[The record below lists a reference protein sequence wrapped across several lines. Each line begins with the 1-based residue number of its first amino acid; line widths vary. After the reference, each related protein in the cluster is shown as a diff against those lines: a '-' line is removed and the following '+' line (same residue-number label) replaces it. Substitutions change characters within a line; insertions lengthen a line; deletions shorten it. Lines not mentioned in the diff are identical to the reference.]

1 MKKITVI
8 TLITLVLVSCKTPV
22 EKTSIKPTVVGYEYN
37 DQGVKQE
44 IIAGNLAITD
54 VYMDYIQ
61 AHNDKNLEKI
71 HEMDREDVIIRAADG
86 SLYNGRD
93 SHKKELEVWFSAANP
108 TWKVKWMVA
117 NTVQGA
123 DGKKQH
129 WLTTGVDVAQ
139 VTEENTVTSH
149 HVVDVNFVDG
159 KIKELNAYDRASE
172 KK

>member
-8 TLITLVLVSCKTPV
+8 TLITLVLVSCKTPT
-22 EKTSIKPTVVGYEYN
+22 EKTSIKPTAIGYEYN

-44 IIAGNLAITD
+44 IIAGDLAITD

-71 HEMDREDVIIRAADG
+71 HEMDMEDVIIRAADG

-93 SHKKELEVWFSAANP
+93 SHKKELELWFSAANP

-129 WLTTGVDVAQ
+129 WLTTGVDVVQ
-139 VTEENTVTSH
+139 VIEENIITSH

>member
-1 MKKITVI
+1 M
-8 TLITLVLVSCKTPV
+8 
-22 EKTSIKPTVVGYEYN
+22 EKTSIKPTAIGYEYN
-37 DQGVKQE
+37 DQGVKQK
-44 IIAGNLAITD
+44 IIAGDLAITD

-93 SHKKELEVWFSAANP
+93 SHKKELELWFSAANP

-129 WLTTGVDVAQ
+129 WLTTGIDVVQ
-139 VTEENTVTSH
+139 VIEENIVTSH

>member
-1 MKKITVI
+1 M
-8 TLITLVLVSCKTPV
+8 
-22 EKTSIKPTVVGYEYN
+22 EKTSIKPTAIGYEYN
-37 DQGVKQE
+37 DQGVKQK
-44 IIAGNLAITD
+44 IIAGDLAITD

-93 SHKKELEVWFSAANP
+93 SHKKELELWFSAANP

-129 WLTTGVDVAQ
+129 WLTTGIDVVQ
-139 VTEENTVTSH
+139 VIEENIVTSH
-149 HVVDVNFVDG
+149 NVVDVNFVDG